1 MPVPADRVRRL
12 NSGGTSTEG
21 DFVLYWMTAN
31 RRLSYNYSL
40 DRATEYSRQFQK
52 PLLILETLGCRGR
65 WSCDRFHH
73 FVLPGMADHA
83 EKCAAHNVCYYPY
96 VEPTPKAGVGL
107 LETVAARACVV
118 ITDDFPAY
126 FLPQMHAAL
135 AGRVTVLVESVDS
148 NGIWPMRKTETV
160 FPMAYSFRRFLQKY
174 LRPHLLE
181 CPEAEPL
188 KQLNAGSLAI
198 IPDAVKSRW
207 PRATNELLACEDVAI
222 GQLPIDHTVKRG
234 LAAGGEGAASTTMKR
249 FFAKRFARYGE
260 HRNDPEDEA
269 ASGLSPYLHF
279 GQISAH
285 EVVQQVFK
293 TEKWE
298 PERLASTTKG
308 SREGWWGLS
317 GTAEAFL
324 DELITWREIGF
335 NMCAHVP
342 NYDRYESLPDWA
354 RKTLAKHA
362 KDERPYV
369 YEAQQLEAA
378 DTHDKL
384 WNAAQRQ
391 LVREGRMHNYLR
403 MLWGKKILEWSATP
417 EDALEQLIHLNNKY
431 AIDGRDPNSYSGIF
445 WVLGRYDRAWGP
457 ERPIYGTIRYMS
469 SDNTARKLP
478 VAGYLKRYG
487 SQGLLFDS

>member
-1 MPVPADRVRRL
+1 MPVPADRVRQL
-12 NSGGTSTEG
+12 NTCATNTDG

-40 DRATEYSRQFQK
+40 DRAIEHSRLFQK
-52 PLLILETLGCRGR
+52 PLVILETLGCRGR
-65 WSCDRFHH
+65 WSSSRFHH
-73 FVLPGMADHA
+73 FVLPGMAEHA
-83 EKCAAHNVCYYPY
+83 ATCAAHKVCYYPY

-107 LETVAARACVV
+107 LETLAARACVV

-135 AGRVTVLVESVDS
+135 ASRVMVQVEAVDS

-160 FPMAYSFRRFLQKY
+160 FPTAYSFRRFLQKN

-188 KQLNAGSLAI
+188 KQLNAKSLAV
-198 IPDAVKSRW
+198 IPTEVHRLW
-207 PRATNELLACEDVAI
+207 PAASAMLLACDDAAL
-222 GQLPIDHTVKRG
+222 GQLPIDHMVKRG
-234 LAAGGEGAASTTMKR
+234 LAIGGEEAAAKTLKR

-279 GQISAH
+279 GHISAH
-285 EVVQQVFK
+285 QIVQQVLRA
-293 TEKWE
+293 EKWQ
-298 PERLASTTKG
+298 PDRLASTTKG

-317 GTAEAFL
+317 ATAEAFL

-335 NMCAHVP
+335 NMCAHVA
-342 NYDRYESLPDWA
+342 NYDQYESLPDWA

-369 YEAQQLEAA
+369 YDALQLETA

-403 MLWGKKILEWSATP
+403 MLWGKKILEWSASP
-417 EDALEQLIHLNNKY
+417 EEALEVLIHLNNKY
-431 AIDGRDPNSYSGIF
+431 AVDGRNPNSYSGIF

-478 VAGYLKRYG
+478 VAGYLKRYD